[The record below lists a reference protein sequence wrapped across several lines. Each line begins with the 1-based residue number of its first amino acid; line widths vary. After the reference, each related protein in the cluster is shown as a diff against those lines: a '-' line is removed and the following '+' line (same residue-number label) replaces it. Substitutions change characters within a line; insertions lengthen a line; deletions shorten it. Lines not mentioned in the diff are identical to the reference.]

1 MRSDQIKNKG
11 TGPLSDQLKIQ
22 MDLYKWIQADHL
34 RPPLLSPRGNVKYFH
49 TWGSRTANILIE
61 RSPSGSTCAMVS
73 FRCPWVTFKRCGK
86 FRRLLQTKL
95 TFLCRLC
102 SITVLQTSD
111 PSFVYL
117 EQNSTLH
124 ILARALCPLRCLCFS
139 APCFFLFFFPFSPC
153 TAKHHD
159 VLLLLFFALWILYT
173 ALVQVN
179 SHIYR
184 TDATDASWS
193 APQHNDTVFKMT
205 GKQL

>member
-1 MRSDQIKNKG
+1 MRSDQTKNKG

-34 RPPLLSPRGNVKYFH
+34 RPPLLPPRGNAKYFTPEAH
-49 TWGSRTANILIE
+49 ARQTFLME
-61 RSPSGSTCAMVS
+61 RSPSGSTCARVS
-73 FRCPWVTFKRCGK
+73 FRCPWVTFKRRAK

-139 APCFFLFFFPFSPC
+139 APCFFFFFPPFSPC
-153 TAKHHD
+153 TAKHHE
-159 VLLLLFFALWILYT
+159 VLLLFFLPCEFSTQRLC
-173 ALVQVN
+173 
-179 SHIYR
+179 
-184 TDATDASWS
+184 
-193 APQHNDTVFKMT
+193 K
-205 GKQL
+205 